1 MDKRSAPPTP
11 QRRSSLFGR
20 LWRGTKTVARGPI
33 DAAAPGEIA
42 RGAGLIRSL
51 LELLQ
56 HGPDADTRFRV
67 DEAGSI
73 DLNATAF
80 LHGLTPASLE
90 ARIHMRREQTKRAA
104 YALFVLGTV
113 GFFGWILEA
122 LSMRL
127 SATRVI
133 SAIEFLPFA
142 LFLYLSAF
150 RCAWLNWQLRTRR
163 SGSALAY
170 LRTTAPFLPR

>member
-11 QRRSSLFGR
+11 PRRSSLSGR

-33 DAAAPGEIA
+33 DAAGPGEIA

-56 HGPDADTRFRV
+56 HGPETDTRFRV

-73 DLNATAF
+73 DLNTTAY

-90 ARIHMRREQTKRAA
+90 ARIHMRRAQTKRAS

-122 LSMRL
+122 LNMRL

-142 LFLYLSAF
+142 LFLYLLAF
-150 RCAWLNWQLRTRR
+150 KCAWVNWQLRTRR
-163 SGSALAY
+163 LGSALAY

>member
-1 MDKRSAPPTP
+1 MDKHSAPATP
-11 QRRSSLFGR
+11 QRRSSMFVR

-42 RGAGLIRSL
+42 RGAELIRSL

-90 ARIHMRREQTKRAA
+90 ARIHMRRAQTKRAA

-170 LRTTAPFLPR
+170 LQTTAPFLPR